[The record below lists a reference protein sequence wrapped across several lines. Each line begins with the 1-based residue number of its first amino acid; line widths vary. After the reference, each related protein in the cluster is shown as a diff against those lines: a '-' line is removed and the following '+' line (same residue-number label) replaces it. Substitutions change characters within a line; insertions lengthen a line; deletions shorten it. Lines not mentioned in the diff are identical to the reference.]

1 MAVPRFNR
9 TSNFEGLL
17 VAEVDLQPLT
27 ALLAGLQ
34 ANQTVTAYLV
44 DTTGQ
49 FIVGSDSGL
58 IQPGEDLSSLPLVRD
73 YLQQSR
79 TTAPQLLTGLLG
91 EAAVGRYAALDF
103 PEWAIIVELPAA
115 EAYGAMRLSLALAVG
130 STVLIVLLVTWL
142 SIYLARQTAAPLA
155 TLTQR
160 ADRVV
165 DGRFNQI
172 MPVVGTTEIKRL
184 ANAFNRMTLQ
194 VRELIQTLE
203 ERVAMRTQRLEMI
216 TTISSQLSTILSLD
230 DLLLEVVERI
240 QTSFNFYHAHIY
252 FMDDQ
257 QQRLMVVA
265 GTGTAGARMKADHH
279 SIPLNAPTS
288 LVARA
293 ARTGQVV
300 WVNNVRER
308 ADWLPNEL
316 LPNTRAEMAVP
327 ILLGDQVV
335 GVLDVQQDTVGG
347 LDDGDASLLRSL
359 ANHVAVAIRNAR
371 LFAEVEAAL
380 AEAKMAQSHYLQQA
394 WHPSNQV
401 NAPISGEYHGRGQS
415 PLSDIVLDQLEQ
427 AAHRQAGPV
436 VLDAAAEP
444 SEMGQQALIA
454 PIKLHGLTIGTMQFY
469 DVAGERSWDERELA
483 LIDVIAG
490 QVAQAAENIRL
501 IEEMRERSSR
511 ERTIREFTD
520 KLRATPNLD
529 ALLSTATR
537 ELAERL
543 NVRHAVME
551 IGIE

>member
-1 MAVPRFNR
+1 
-9 TSNFEGLL
+9 
-17 VAEVDLQPLT
+17 
-27 ALLAGLQ
+27 
-34 ANQTVTAYLV
+34 
-44 DTTGQ
+44 
-49 FIVGSDSGL
+49 
-58 IQPGEDLSSLPLVRD
+58 
-73 YLQQSR
+73 
-79 TTAPQLLTGLLG
+79 
-91 EAAVGRYAALDF
+91 
-103 PEWAIIVELPAA
+103 
-115 EAYGAMRLSLALAVG
+115 
-130 STVLIVLLVTWL
+130 
-142 SIYLARQTAAPLA
+142 
-155 TLTQR
+155 
-160 ADRVV
+160 
-165 DGRFNQI
+165 
-172 MPVVGTTEIKRL
+172 
-184 ANAFNRMTLQ
+184 
-194 VRELIQTLE
+194 
-203 ERVAMRTQRLEMI
+203 
-216 TTISSQLSTILSLD
+216 
-230 DLLLEVVERI
+230 
-240 QTSFNFYHAHIY
+240 
-252 FMDDQ
+252 
-257 QQRLMVVA
+257 
-265 GTGTAGARMKADHH
+265 
-279 SIPLNAPTS
+279 
-288 LVARA
+288 
-293 ARTGQVV
+293 
-300 WVNNVRER
+300 
-308 ADWLPNEL
+308 
-316 LPNTRAEMAVP
+316 
-327 ILLGDQVV
+327 
-335 GVLDVQQDTVGG
+335 
-347 LDDGDASLLRSL
+347 
-359 ANHVAVAIRNAR
+359 VAVAIRNAR